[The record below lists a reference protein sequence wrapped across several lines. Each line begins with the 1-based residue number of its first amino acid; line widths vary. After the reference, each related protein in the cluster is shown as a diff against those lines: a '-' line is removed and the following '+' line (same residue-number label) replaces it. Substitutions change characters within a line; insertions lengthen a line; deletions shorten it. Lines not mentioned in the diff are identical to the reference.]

1 MVSTEQYDNNSGR
14 LNGTHAV
21 AVTLVF
27 CKSGKSTGLSGIIWK
42 VLSFLPGNP
51 SSCRAI
57 SVQRISVHNVLI
69 IKNATL
75 SPNVQLPL
83 YSI

>member
-27 CKSGKSTGLSGIIWK
+27 CKSGKSTGLSGII
-42 VLSFLPGNP
+42 
-51 SSCRAI
+51 
-57 SVQRISVHNVLI
+57 
-69 IKNATL
+69 
-75 SPNVQLPL
+75 
-83 YSI
+83 